1 MAVRKKGTGRKRAL
15 GHSTRL
21 RQDTADAQR
30 PPGPVSDALLST
42 S

>member
-1 MAVRKKGTGRKRAL
+1 MAVREKGTGGAYA
-15 GHSTRL
+15 RL